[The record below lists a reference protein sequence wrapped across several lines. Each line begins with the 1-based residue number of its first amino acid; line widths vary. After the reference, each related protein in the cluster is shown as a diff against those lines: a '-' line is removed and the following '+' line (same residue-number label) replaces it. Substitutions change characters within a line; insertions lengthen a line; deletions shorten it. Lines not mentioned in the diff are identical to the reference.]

1 MATDVVPTTYS
12 IHEAKTQFSKLIRQ
26 VEAGEEVVIRRG
38 PTPVARLVAYE
49 QAPKIRDSGF
59 LHGRIWMAED
69 FNEFIPPEFEEYL

>member
-49 QAPKIRDSGF
+49 PATRVTGF
-59 LHGRIWMAED
+59 GSMRGRIWIADD
-69 FNEFIPPEFEEYL
+69 FDDPLPEFDEYM